1 MSKTLEVQ
9 CFFSEFWQKD
19 DKICTSA
26 HKRGCQVPIGQDLF
40 YCQNLRTCNSQMK
53 MIKTVIFCLS
63 VQRLII
69 GFGLLF
75 VIHDM
80 THKTIY
86 EKCTIYARTVR

>member
-9 CFFSEFWQKD
+9 CFFCEFWQKD

-63 VQRLII
+63 VQRLIT

-80 THKTIY
+80 AHKTIY
-86 EKCTIYARTVR
+86 EKCTIYTTTVR